1 MSELQESERVPAKR
15 RRTRTRNEGSRDG
28 GQSDHSMASS
38 QPPPLLLSWSV
49 NSDASGPSRGSQ
61 GAAAA
66 SSSMAATPSI
76 TPNKDNQLY
85 RLVVQQLFPSYHPD
99 EMALINAPAIGEG
112 ILIYLF
118 LWMVTKLF
126 PSAVNEKEARTKGIS
141 LRSGDKNRVFSA
153 LEDHKELLKE
163 VLTFNPYPKG
173 SQKHGNDLLHMH
185 LLSLYS
191 RAFGPNR
198 TKVFL
203 YFKINDILFELML
216 PF

>member
-15 RRTRTRNEGSRDG
+15 RRTRNEGSRDG

-49 NSDASGPSRGSQ
+49 NSDASGPSRG
-61 GAAAA
+61 AAA

-76 TPNKDNQLY
+76 TPDKDNRLY
-85 RLVVQQLFPSYHPD
+85 RLVVQQLFPSYHPE
-99 EMALINAPAIGEG
+99 EMALINSPAIGEG

-118 LWMVTKLF
+118 LLWMMTKLF
-126 PSAVNEKEARTKGIS
+126 PSAVNEKVARIKGIS
-141 LRSGDKNRVFSA
+141 LCSGDKSRVFSA
-153 LEDHKELLKE
+153 LKDHKELLKE

-173 SQKHGNDLLHMH
+173 PQKHGNDLLHMH

-216 PF
+216 SF